1 MEKRALL
8 AIILTIIVLL
18 FFNWLFQR
26 TQPPPQQPT
35 TLPAPEA
42 ALPQQPTPL
51 PEKKPEK
58 KPEEPLLTEPLQDT
72 QLRNITVETDLFFIT
87 LTNQGGRVFSWKL
100 KNYFDD
106 EKQPLELVSKR
117 LRNMGFLPLEVFI
130 EGEEELSRKINKAL
144 FIPDKEKLLLTT
156 SASLPR
162 EGQVTFRYSDG
173 KGLQVE
179 KTFTFYPQSYLAQL
193 QIKLAPGELL
203 HKGYILLG
211 PNLGNRTNGGRG
223 GFFGGVSRDIVQG
236 VINVNNKVQRVK
248 KISQPHIQGDM
259 KYQLFQGNIQWVGM
273 EDNYFMAT
281 FIPADQVE
289 QAIVLARETTIPGQQ
304 RERPLVLTSMM
315 AGVSLT
321 DFTDQ
326 GKLYIG
332 PKDYELL
339 SELGMELKYVI
350 NFGFFGFIGKPML
363 FVLKFFYRYVHNYG
377 VAIIILTVLIKL
389 LFWPLTRK
397 SYHSMKKMQ
406 ELQPKMK
413 AIRDKYKK
421 YKRDPVIRQKM
432 NQEIMNLYRQE
443 GVSPMGGCLPMLLQ
457 LPVLWAI
464 YSLLMVS
471 IEIRQAPFFGW
482 ITDLARKDP
491 YYITPIVMGITMVI
505 QQRMTPT
512 MGDPAQARM
521 FKLMPIFF
529 TFLFLSFPSGLVLYW
544 LVNNL
549 LTIGQQHL
557 INLKEE
563 QKSPKRRRGPQKGK
577 RQVRK
582 KRRRR

>member
-1 MEKRALL
+1 MEKRTLL
-8 AIILTIIVLL
+8 AIILSIVVLV
-18 FFNWLFQR
+18 FFNWLIQKA
-26 TQPPPQQPT
+26 QPPPQT
-35 TLPAPEA
+35 TLPTKEVVPSQ
-42 ALPQQPTPL
+42 PPTPL
-51 PEKKPEK
+51 PEAKPEE
-58 KPEEPLLTEPLQDT
+58 KPEEPLITESLEDT
-72 QLRNITVETDLFFIT
+72 QLRTVVVETDLFSIT

-100 KNYFDD
+100 KNYLDD

-130 EGEEELSRKINKAL
+130 EGEEELSRRINKAL
-144 FIPDKEKLLLTT
+144 FIPDKDKLMLTT
-156 SASLPR
+156 RSSYQE
-162 EGQVTFRYSDG
+162 EGKVTFRYGDG

-179 KTFTFYPQSYLAQL
+179 KTFTFYPRSYLAQL
-193 QIKLAPGELL
+193 QIKVTPEELL
-203 HKGYILLG
+203 QKGYILMG
-211 PNLGNRTNGGRG
+211 PNIGNRKNGGRG
-223 GFFGGVSRDIVQG
+223 GFFGGAYRGIVQG
-236 VINVNNKVQRVK
+236 VINANNKIQRVK
-248 KISQPHIQGDM
+248 KLPRPQPQGQK
-259 KYQLFQGNIQWVGM
+259 KYQLFQGNIQWVGI

-281 FIPADQVE
+281 FIPADQTE
-289 QAIVLARETTIPGQQ
+289 QAIVMTRET
-304 RERPLVLTSMM
+304 PLPEQNGRSSVLTSMM

-321 DFTDQ
+321 DFTNQ

-339 SELGMELKYVI
+339 SELGMGLKYVI
-350 NFGFFGFIGKPML
+350 NFGFFGFIGKPM
-363 FVLKFFYRYVHNYG
+363 FFALKFLYRYIHNYG

-397 SYHSMKKMQ
+397 SYYSMKKMQ
-406 ELQPKMK
+406 VLQPKMK
-413 AIRDKYKK
+413 AIRDR
-421 YKRDPVIRQKM
+421 YKRHKQDPAIRQKM
-432 NQEIMNLYRQE
+432 NQEIMSLYRQE

-464 YSLLMVS
+464 YSLLMVT
-471 IEIRQAPFFGW
+471 IELRQAPFFGW
-482 ITDLARKDP
+482 IQDLSRKDP

-512 MGDPAQARM
+512 TGDPAQARM

-544 LVNNL
+544 LVNNI

-563 QKSPKRRRGPQKGK
+563 KKSPKTRRSPQKGK
-577 RQVRK
+577 RKSSQ
-582 KRRRR
+582 RRRRR